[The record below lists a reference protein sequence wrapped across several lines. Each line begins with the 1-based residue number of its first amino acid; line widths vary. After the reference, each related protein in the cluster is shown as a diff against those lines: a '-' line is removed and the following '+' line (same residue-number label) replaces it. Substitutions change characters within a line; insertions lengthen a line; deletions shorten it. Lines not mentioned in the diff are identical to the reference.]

1 VTFPDFS
8 TPGAG
13 LDHSAGPAHARVLAG
28 HSSGT
33 RVVAMVM
40 TGVLAF
46 AISGAFAALTRWTGN
61 IDTAPLDTL
70 TNRPE
75 KVVPTDP
82 SAGEPVNLLLM
93 GSDSRAGAN
102 VNIGGTGGNDGER
115 SDTTILLHIS
125 GDRSRVEAISIP
137 RDSTVDIPSCVT
149 TNGKTTAPQRGKF
162 NAAFAAGASV
172 GEDTASGALC
182 TMQTV
187 ESLTGVFLD
196 GFMVMDFQGFQ
207 RMIDA
212 VGGVELCIEEAI
224 NAPKAN
230 NLQLEPGLQTLQG
243 NIALDY
249 ARARTGAGLGDGS
262 DLGRIGRQQQLL
274 ASLVRTVLSADTLTN
289 PAKTLSFVDAVT
301 SSMTMDERTAQLD
314 RLTGLAYSLR
324 DLRPDTVTFVTVP
337 NGQDPYNNANVVW
350 TEAATMLWDNIR
362 HDRPIDHDPTAT
374 AAPSPTDGTSAAS
387 GASASPSAPD
397 DETIDPTASPST
409 DDVKEAGREAFT
421 GADTTAVCG

>member
-1 VTFPDFS
+1 MTFPDFS

-28 HSSGT
+28 HGST

-46 AISGAFAALTRWTGN
+46 GISGAVAALSRWTGN
-61 IDTAPLDTL
+61 IETASKDVL

-75 KVVPTDP
+75 KVTPTDP

-93 GSDSRAGAN
+93 GSDSREGGNEA
-102 VNIGGTGGNDGER
+102 IGGAADGER

-125 GDRSRVEAISIP
+125 GDRSRADAVSIP
-137 RDSTVDIPSCVT
+137 RDSTVDIPSCVA
-149 TNGKTTAPQRGKF
+149 TNGATTAPQRTKF
-162 NAAFAAGASV
+162 NAAFAAGALV
-172 GEDTASGALC
+172 GGDTASGALC

-187 ESLTGVFLD
+187 ETLTGVFLD
-196 GFMVMDFQGFQ
+196 GFMVIDFQGFQ

-212 VGGVELCIEEAI
+212 VGGVELCIEEEI
-224 NAPKAN
+224 NAPQAN
-230 NLQLEPGLQTLQG
+230 DLHLEPGLQTLG
-243 NIALDY
+243 GELALDY
-249 ARARTGAGLGDGS
+249 ARARKGVGDGS
-262 DLGRIGRQQQLL
+262 DLSRIGRQQELL

-289 PAKTLSFVDAVT
+289 PGRTLSFVDAVT
-301 SSMTMDERTAQLD
+301 SSMTMDDETAQLD
-314 RLTGLAYSLR
+314 NLTGLAYSLR
-324 DLRPDTVTFVTVP
+324 SLRPEAVTFLTVP
-337 NGQDPYNNANVVW
+337 YAADPANPTANVVW
-350 TEAATMLWDNIR
+350 TEEATLLWENLR
-362 HDRPIDHDPTAT
+362 NDRPLDHAPAT
-374 AAPSPTDGTSAAS
+374 
-387 GASASPSAPD
+387 ASASPSATDGTSAVSGASAAPSAAD